1 MPSNLLFLV
10 NGEKIFTVSIQQVEK
25 LHKVFKL
32 CGSPLDDYWKR
43 YKLPLAT
50 MFKPKKPYYSTLR
63 DRCKEL
69 LKSVVKLIETLL
81 SIDPYKRGAAS
92 SALNSEFS
100 YPYWYKKFL
109 VMTKWNVDNIGDFID
124 KKYGLQIAL
133 LDILRG
139 VLNANGEQ
147 NGGSAT
153 FTKDCKDDYVMELQ
167 RPCSVIVW

>member
-1 MPSNLLFLV
+1 MVRPPKLLLGSTSYGVTADLWSVCCIVAELFFRRPLLK
-10 NGEKIFTVSIQQVEK
+10 GRTEVEK

-92 SALNSEFS
+92 SALNSE
-100 YPYWYKKFL
+100 
-109 VMTKWNVDNIGDFID
+109 
-124 KKYGLQIAL
+124 
-133 LDILRG
+133 LRG

>member
-1 MPSNLLFLV
+1 MVRPPKLLLGSTSYGVTADLWSVCCIVAELFFRRPLLKGRTECKIKMTLKPPKIILLYRMPSNLLFLV
-10 NGEKIFTVSIQQVEK
+10 NGEKIFTVSILQVEK

-92 SALNSEFS
+92 SALNSEVS
-100 YPYWYKKFL
+100 L
-109 VMTKWNVDNIGDFID
+109 IRIG
-124 KKYGLQIAL
+124 
-133 LDILRG
+133 
-139 VLNANGEQ
+139 
-147 NGGSAT
+147 
-153 FTKDCKDDYVMELQ
+153 M
-167 RPCSVIVW
+167 